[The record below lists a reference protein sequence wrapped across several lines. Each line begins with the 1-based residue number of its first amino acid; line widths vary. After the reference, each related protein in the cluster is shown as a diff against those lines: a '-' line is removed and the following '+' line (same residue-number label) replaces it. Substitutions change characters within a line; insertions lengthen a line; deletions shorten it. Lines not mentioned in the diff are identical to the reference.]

1 MHHCPWSWLGMHSTV
16 EPHVDER
23 GKHNP
28 SGSNRYCNAS
38 TKTVMHMIES
48 TDNGVNQSDYVL
60 VCSPSSIT
68 SSRLCRGVLQ
78 TSTLQCF
85 SDAFDEVREVF
96 V

>member
-1 MHHCPWSWLGMHSTV
+1 
-16 EPHVDER
+16 
-23 GKHNP
+23 
-28 SGSNRYCNAS
+28 
-38 TKTVMHMIES
+38 MIES

-78 TSTLQCF
+78 TPTLQCF